1 VFRACRIYTPRI
13 VRLRKDAKTELI
25 SRVPLFAHCSK
36 RELALVAGIADEID
50 LPEGKELTREG
61 APAREFFVLVDGNA
75 DVLKNRKRINK
86 LKGGDFFGEIALIHD
101 SPRTATV
108 KATSPVRA
116 LVVTERNFR
125 RLLDESPEIQRKV
138 LSALAERVAPSTL

>member
-1 VFRACRIYTPRI
+1 M
-13 VRLRKDAKTELI
+13 RLRKDAKTDLI
-25 SRVPLFAHCSK
+25 SHVPLFTHCSK

-61 APAREFFVLVDGNA
+61 APAREFFVLVDGKA
-75 DVLKNRKRINK
+75 DVLKKGRRINS
-86 LKGGDFFGEIALIHD
+86 LKKGDFFGEIALVHH

-116 LVVTERNFR
+116 LVVTERNFK
-125 RLLDESPEIQRKV
+125 RLLEESPEIQRKV
-138 LSALAERVAPSTL
+138 MTALAERLAPTTL

>member
-1 VFRACRIYTPRI
+1 

-36 RELALVAGIADEID
+36 RELAMVAGIADEID

-61 APAREFFVLVDGNA
+61 APAREFFVLVDGTA
-75 DVLKNRKRINK
+75 DVLKGNKRINR
-86 LKGGDFFGEIALIHD
+86 LKSGDFFGEIALVHH

-108 KATSPVRA
+108 KASSPVRA
-116 LVVTERNFR
+116 LVVTERNFK
-125 RLLDESPEIQRKV
+125 RLLEDIPEIQRKV
-138 LSALAERVAPSTL
+138 LLALAERVAPTTL